1 MGKLLEVIGRKNSR
15 KHFIDWFTGFNIGN
29 FLLNMVIGMYM
40 MLTRDYVKTALGYDY
55 SFMTLL
61 VASET
66 LPSIMSVVGGS
77 VGDIIGRRKVLGF
90 STLGSIPLALMG
102 ILKIS
107 HLPLLAGV
115 YSVMIS
121 ISLSSIMGAL
131 LHATKS
137 SGRSYG
143 YFMTYA
149 TLGWGLG
156 GPLAGFLKP
165 IIGLR
170 NCFILVSLIYT
181 VSILVPYF
189 VFPEIVIGGEARL
202 KDIIISAKTVIYIFI
217 AGSLVFAGLNL
228 FFGNYSLRLR
238 EISGSPEVFGIVYS
252 LLPAIIG
259 AITRPFIGILSD
271 RIDPLNVALIG
282 CIIEAIC
289 ITLLYYSWGLIAII
303 IWLIPAYPFLDQG
316 YTMLLS
322 RRLPRKL
329 QALAAGVRVTMSSFG
344 GLIVLVLASTIITSC
359 LYYIMITS
367 ILMILSSII
376 LLIVAKHRKSSRS

>member
-1 MGKLLEVIGRKNSR
+1 MGVTKGRPDK
-15 KHFIDWFTGFNIGN
+15 KYVIDWFTGFNIGN
-29 FLLNMVIGMYM
+29 FLLNMIIGMYM
-40 MLTRDYVKTALGYDY
+40 MLTRDYVKTLLGYNY

-61 VASET
+61 VAFET
-66 LPSIMSVVGGS
+66 LPSIMSVIGGS
-77 VGDIIGRRKVLGF
+77 IGDIIGRRKVLGF
-90 STLGSIPLALMG
+90 SIVGLIPLALMG
-102 ILKIS
+102 VLEIQY
-107 HLPLLAGV
+107 LPLLTGI
-115 YSVMIS
+115 YSAMIS
-121 ISLSSIMGAL
+121 ISLSIIMGAL

-137 SGRSYG
+137 SGKSYG

-156 GPLAGFLKP
+156 GPLAGFLEP

-170 NCFILVSLIYT
+170 NCFLLVSLIYAI
-181 VSILVPYF
+181 SILIPYS
-189 VFPEIVIGGEARL
+189 VFPEIAIGGEAGL
-202 KDIIISAKTVIYIFI
+202 KDIVIGAKTVIYIFI

-238 EISGSPEVFGIVYS
+238 EISGSPEVFGIVYT

-259 AITRPFIGILSD
+259 AITRPLIGILSD
-271 RIDPLNVALIG
+271 RIDPLIVALIG
-282 CIIEAIC
+282 CIIEVVC
-289 ITLLYYSWGLIAII
+289 IIMLYYSWGLIAVIV
-303 IWLIPAYPFLDQG
+303 WLTPAYPFLDQG

-322 RRLPRKL
+322 RRLPGKL

-344 GLIVLVLASTIITSC
+344 GLIVLVLASTIITSN

-367 ILMILSSII
+367 ILMIISSII

>member
-1 MGKLLEVIGRKNSR
+1 MGELLEVISGKNCR
-15 KHFIDWFTGFNIGN
+15 NHFIDWFTGFNTGN

-40 MLTRDYVKTALGYDY
+40 MLTRDYVKAALGYDY
-55 SFMTLL
+55 SFITLL

-77 VGDIIGRRKVLGF
+77 IGDIIGRRKILGF
-90 STLGSIPLALMG
+90 SIFGSIPLTLMG
-102 ILKIS
+102 ILGIS
-107 HLPLLAGV
+107 YLPLLAGV
-115 YSVMIS
+115 YSIMIN
-121 ISLSSIMGAL
+121 ISLSIIMSAL

-170 NCFILVSLIYT
+170 SCFILVSLIY
-181 VSILVPYF
+181 VISILIPYS
-189 VFPEIVIGGEARL
+189 VFPEIAMGGKAEL
-202 KDIIISAKTVIYIFI
+202 KDIIIGAKTVIYMFV

-238 EISGSPEVFGIVYS
+238 EISGSPEVFGIIYT

-259 AITRPFIGILSD
+259 ALTRPFIGVLSD
-271 RIDPLNVALIG
+271 RIDPLIVALIG
-282 CIIEAIC
+282 CIIEMVC
-289 ITLLYYSWGLIAII
+289 IILLYYSWGLIAVI
-303 IWLIPAYPFLDQG
+303 IWLTPAYPFLDQG
-316 YTMLLS
+316 FTMLLS
-322 RRLPRKL
+322 RRLPGKL
-329 QALAAGVRVTMSSFG
+329 QALAAGIRVTMSSFG
-344 GLIVLVLASTIITSC
+344 GLIVLVLALTIISSS

-376 LLIVAKHRKSSRS
+376 LLVVAKHRKSSRS

>member
-1 MGKLLEVIGRKNSR
+1 MGVTKGRPDK
-15 KHFIDWFTGFNIGN
+15 KYVIDWFTGFNIGN

-40 MLTRDYVKTALGYDY
+40 MLTRDYVKTLLGYNY

-66 LPSIMSVVGGS
+66 LPSIMSVIGGS
-77 VGDIIGRRKVLGF
+77 TGDIIGRRKVLGF
-90 STLGSIPLALMG
+90 SIVGSIPLALMG
-102 ILKIS
+102 VLEI
-107 HLPLLAGV
+107 HYLPLLAGI
-115 YSVMIS
+115 YSAMIS
-121 ISLSSIMGAL
+121 ISLSIIMGAL

-137 SGRSYG
+137 SGKSYG

-156 GPLAGFLKP
+156 GPLAGFLEP

-170 NCFILVSLIYT
+170 NCFLLVSLIY
-181 VSILVPYF
+181 VISILIPYS
-189 VFPEIVIGGEARL
+189 VFPEIAIGGEAGL
-202 KDIIISAKTVIYIFI
+202 KDIIIGAKTVIYIFI

-238 EISGSPEVFGIVYS
+238 EISGSPEVFGIVYT

-271 RIDPLNVALIG
+271 RVDPLIVGLIG
-282 CIIEAIC
+282 CIIEVVC
-289 ITLLYYSWGLIAII
+289 IIMLYYSWGLIAII
-303 IWLIPAYPFLDQG
+303 IWLTPAYPFLDQG

-322 RRLPRKL
+322 RRLPGKL

-344 GLIVLVLASTIITSC
+344 GLIVLVLASTIITSN

-367 ILMILSSII
+367 ILMIISSII

>member
-1 MGKLLEVIGRKNSR
+1 MVAGESVEVVGGKTGRE
-15 KHFIDWFTGFNIGN
+15 HDIDWFTGFNIGN

-40 MLTRDYVKTALGYDY
+40 MLTRDYVMAVLGYDY

-66 LPSIMSVVGGS
+66 LPSIMSIIGGS

-90 STLGSIPLALMG
+90 SIVGSIPLALMG
-102 ILKIS
+102 VLEIS
-107 HLPLLAGV
+107 YLPLLAGV
-115 YSVMIS
+115 YSAMIS
-121 ISLSSIMGAL
+121 ISLSIIMGAL

-149 TLGWGLG
+149 TIGWGIG
-156 GPLAGFLKP
+156 GPIAGFLVS

-170 NCFILVSLIYT
+170 NCFPLVSLIYAL
-181 VSILVPYF
+181 SIIIPLS
-189 VFPEIVIGGEARL
+189 VFPSVAVGGEAGLRDVFL
-202 KDIIISAKTVIYIFI
+202 GVKTLVYIFV

-238 EISGSPEVFGIVYS
+238 EISGSSELFGVVYT

-259 AITRPFIGILSD
+259 ALVRPFVGIFSD
-271 RIDPLNVALIG
+271 RIDPLLVALIG
-282 CIIEAIC
+282 SVIELICIIS
-289 ITLLYYSWGLIAII
+289 LYHSWGLLAILV
-303 IWLIPAYPFLDQG
+303 WLTPAYPFLDQG

-322 RRLPRKL
+322 RRLPGKL

-344 GLIVLVLASTIITSC
+344 GLIVLLLASTIITSN

-367 ILMILSSII
+367 VAMILLSSL
-376 LLIVAKHRKSSRS
+376 LLIGAKHRKAQ